1 MASKREWPLWHA
13 TSDMTEEEKNEAI
26 DRFLEWRFPNRKE
39 APRSQDQSD
48 TDVAIFERVLR
59 NSSGRA
65 VATETNITLDKM
77 VAVCGEAE
85 WAAIQTVH
93 VDDSVALEC

>member
-65 VATETNITLDKM
+65 VATFYSRVHSANASVL
-77 VAVCGEAE
+77 VRR
-85 WAAIQTVH
+85 TVH
-93 VDDSVALEC
+93 

>member
-48 TDVAIFERVLR
+48 TDVATGQSHFK
-59 NSSGRA
+59 RA
-65 VATETNITLDKM
+65 PAGLQGSHRPSRL
-77 VAVCGEAE
+77 A
-85 WAAIQTVH
+85 
-93 VDDSVALEC
+93 